1 MSTQLTILLQKCNK
15 LSLRKKIGLL
25 IAVILTV
32 SFICLTYLSVSIS
45 VRNSKE
51 KITAFSI
58 QEVDTV
64 SQTVSNTLERIY
76 QSIRTFGADYR
87 LQAYLYATRAVS
99 TRGLEKEISAVLDTI
114 LDANSYLDS
123 VGLYK
128 TLDSSTL
135 FRGDYPERTA
145 SEVYEEYSS
154 KGTPLDKSTYMYL
167 STDSKSEKPILTLYR
182 NMSDPYDSDVLS
194 GILILRVN
202 LERLCSDYVLE
213 PTFTPL
219 TTVLID
225 SNGTILSE
233 IAKGE
238 KSPYTSDLTERSN
251 VLMIEDTMVVYQR
264 IEPWGLITV
273 SEIPKNYLTGE
284 ANSYLQ
290 LIFVSIGLIC
300 IFSLSVGKMI
310 NDRLQRPIRKL
321 DRAMDAF
328 LLGNPIPISYQ
339 NSGPEMEQ
347 IFNKYNRVID
357 QFEDQLESVREEE
370 QQAGGI
376 WKTVYDSQIN
386 PLLWDTIT
394 AIQQQAETDS
404 NQKTKE
410 KLGLMS
416 DYYRLTFQNQ
426 NEEELVD
433 LSQELEHIKK
443 YLELQ
448 EVCSKIHTDVDI
460 EIEESLLKTPIP
472 RITLQPLIENTI
484 LHGFGSAIDQPVQIT
499 IRANGRGEEVY
510 ITISDNGSGMTA
522 EEVQELNNM
531 LSQDERESNEGASAN
546 EVHRR
551 IMTLVG
557 EDYGLFYKMNQ
568 TGGVS
573 VLIHLHQ

>member
-45 VRNSKE
+45 VRNSKA

-64 SQTVSNTLERIY
+64 SQTVSNTLEGIY

-87 LQAYLYATRAVS
+87 LQAYLYAIRAVS

-135 FRGDYPERTA
+135 FRGDYPEMTA

-194 GILILRVN
+194 GVLIFRVN

-219 TTVLID
+219 TTVLMD
-225 SNGTILSE
+225 SNGMILTG

-251 VLMIEDTMVVYQR
+251 VLVTGDTMVVYQR

-273 SEIPKNYLTGE
+273 SEVPKNYLTGE

-300 IFSLSVGKMI
+300 IFTLSVGKMI

-321 DRAMDAF
+321 DRAMDAL
-328 LLGNPIPISYQ
+328 LLGNPIPISSQ

-347 IFNKYNRVID
+347 IFNKYNCVID
-357 QFEDQLESVREEE
+357 QFEDQLESIREEE

-386 PLLWDTIT
+386 PLLWDTIA

-404 NQKTKE
+404 NQKIKE
-410 KLGLMS
+410 VLGLMS
-416 DYYRLTFQNQ
+416 DYYKLTFQ

-448 EVCSKIHTDVDI
+448 EVCSNIHTDLDI

-472 RITLQPLIENTI
+472 RITLQPLIENT
-484 LHGFGSAIDQPVQIT
+484 LRHGFDSEKDQPVQIT
-499 IRANGRGEEVY
+499 IRANGRGDEVY

-522 EEVQELNNM
+522 EEVQELNNT
-531 LSQDERESNEGASAN
+531 LSQNPESNEGAN

-551 IMTLVG
+551 IATLVG

>member
-45 VRNSKE
+45 VRNSKA

-64 SQTVSNTLERIY
+64 SQTVSNTLEGIY

-87 LQAYLYATRAVS
+87 LQAYLYAIRAVS

-167 STDSKSEKPILTLYR
+167 STDSKSGKPILTLYR

-194 GILILRVN
+194 GILIFRVN

-219 TTVLID
+219 TTVLMD
-225 SNGTILSE
+225 SNGIMLTG

-251 VLMIEDTMVVYQR
+251 VLMTGDTMVVYQR
-264 IEPWGLITV
+264 IDPWGLITV
-273 SEIPKNYLTGE
+273 SEVPKNYLTGE

-300 IFSLSVGKMI
+300 IFTLSVGKMI

-321 DRAMDAF
+321 DRAMDAL
-328 LLGNPIPISYQ
+328 LLGNPIPISSQ

-347 IFNKYNRVID
+347 IFNKYNCVID

-370 QQAGGI
+370 QQAGEI

-386 PLLWDTIT
+386 PLLWDTIA

-404 NQKTKE
+404 NQKIKE
-410 KLGLMS
+410 VLSLMS
-416 DYYRLTFQNQ
+416 DYYKLTFQ

-433 LSQELEHIKK
+433 LSQELEHVKK

-448 EVCSKIHTDVDI
+448 EVCSNIHTDLDI

-472 RITLQPLIENTI
+472 RITLQPLIENT
-484 LHGFGSAIDQPVQIT
+484 LRHGFDSEKDQPVQIT
-499 IRANGRGEEVY
+499 IRANGRGDEVY

-522 EEVQELNNM
+522 EEVQELNNT
-531 LSQDERESNEGASAN
+531 LSQNPESNEGAN

-551 IMTLVG
+551 IATLIG

>member
-1 MSTQLTILLQKCNK
+1 MQTQLTILLQKCNK
-15 LSLRKKIGLL
+15 LTLRKKIGLL

-45 VRNSKE
+45 VRNSKA

-64 SQTVSNTLERIY
+64 SQTVSNTLEGIY
-76 QSIRTFGADYR
+76 QYIRTFGADYR

-135 FRGDYPERTA
+135 FRGDFPERTA

-167 STDSKSEKPILTLYR
+167 STDSKSGKPILTLYR

-194 GILILRVN
+194 GILIFRVN

-219 TTVLID
+219 TTVLMD
-225 SNGTILSE
+225 SNGIMLSGN
-233 IAKGE
+233 AKGE

-251 VLMIEDTMVVYQR
+251 VLVTGDTMVVYQR

-273 SEIPKNYLTGE
+273 SEVPKNYLTGE
-284 ANSYLQ
+284 ANTYLQ

-300 IFSLSVGKMI
+300 IFTLSVGKMI

-328 LLGNPIPISYQ
+328 LLGNPIPIATQ

-347 IFNKYNRVID
+347 IFNKYNCVID
-357 QFEDQLESVREEE
+357 QFENQLESIREEE

-416 DYYRLTFQNQ
+416 DYYKLTFQ

-433 LSQELEHIKK
+433 LSQELEHVMK

-448 EVCSKIHTDVDI
+448 EVCSDIHTDLDI

-472 RITLQPLIENTI
+472 RITLQPLIENT
-484 LHGFGSAIDQPVQIT
+484 LRHGFDSEKDQPVQIT

-510 ITISDNGSGMTA
+510 ITISDNGTGMTA
-522 EEVQELNNM
+522 EEVQELNNT
-531 LSQDERESNEGASAN
+531 LSENMESNEGAN

-551 IMTLVG
+551 IVTLMG

>member
-1 MSTQLTILLQKCNK
+1 MHTQLTILLQKCNK
-15 LSLRKKIGLL
+15 LTLRKKIGLL

-45 VRNSKE
+45 VRNSKA

-64 SQTVSNTLERIY
+64 SQTVSNTLEGIY

-87 LQAYLYATRAVS
+87 LQAYLYAIRAVS

-135 FRGDYPERTA
+135 FRGDYPEMTT

-167 STDSKSEKPILTLYR
+167 STDSKSGKPILTLYR

-194 GILILRVN
+194 GILIFRVN

-219 TTVLID
+219 TTVLMD
-225 SNGTILSE
+225 SNGIMLTG

-238 KSPYTSDLTERSN
+238 KSPYTSELTERSN
-251 VLMIEDTMVVYQR
+251 VFMTGDTMVVYQR

-273 SEIPKNYLTGE
+273 SEVPKNYLTGE

-300 IFSLSVGKMI
+300 IFTLSVGKMI

-321 DRAMDAF
+321 DRAMDAL
-328 LLGNPIPISYQ
+328 LLGNPIPISSQ
-339 NSGPEMEQ
+339 NSGPEMAQ
-347 IFNKYNRVID
+347 IFNKYNCVID
-357 QFEDQLESVREEE
+357 QYEDQLESIREEE

-386 PLLWDTIT
+386 PLLWDTIA

-404 NQKTKE
+404 NQKIKE
-410 KLGLMS
+410 VLGLMS
-416 DYYRLTFQNQ
+416 DYYKLTFQ

-433 LSQELEHIKK
+433 LSQELEHVKK

-448 EVCSKIHTDVDI
+448 EVCSNIHTDLDI
-460 EIEESLLKTPIP
+460 EIEESILTTPIP
-472 RITLQPLIENTI
+472 RITLQPLIENT
-484 LHGFGSAIDQPVQIT
+484 LRHGFDSEKDQPVQIT
-499 IRANGRGEEVY
+499 IRANRRGDEVY
-510 ITISDNGSGMTA
+510 ITISDNGTGMTA
-522 EEVQELNNM
+522 EEVQELNNT
-531 LSQDERESNEGASAN
+531 LSENMESNEGAN

-551 IMTLVG
+551 ITTLVG